1 MKTSDD
7 WPVHQLIKAVLG
19 ERRTSMFG
27 PFDDYIAQN
36 PSVFDLI
43 KLGPAGLE
51 ALGLSQEEAHSLK
64 VRGDALALY
73 IARVFREQSLRPRRL
88 GAQNGAQVI
97 ARVPTYAELFKPD
110 FSACSPVDALESTT
124 STTAY
129 LVELREWVRDKLVP
143 PPGEENKTLPLGVR
157 RPDVDKHLI
166 DPMAVNRT
174 LSALEIV
181 NRVLEAQIS
190 VKHPDD
196 SIDDLLRS
204 TRYHNGLP
212 FDPDWTSITYVI
224 KAALGSDSLG
234 ELIARTDTDYPY
246 FKNPGARGSKSD
258 IALRQSTDF
267 GPIRQALLLE
277 APYFPLNGTQ
287 AAMPL
292 RRVDPRT
299 RLIDPNPEQSAGDFY
314 MKNFGYIGAQD
325 IRQLW
330 VFEMATQ
337 LVPAGVEAL
346 FGLAAFAPTLSENAP
361 ALEDPDKP
369 DSGAYF
375 GAAFIHAEQGPA
387 ITLVR
392 DGPGNEF
399 QFHNV
404 GENSTGLEHR
414 MDRINRKCRLDRW
427 LGLPSHEVDQLLMAT
442 IHAERRGDLTTSV
455 WITDNTLRA
464 LGLFQVLR
472 TDYECSAEEFA
483 AFIDVM
489 SVYGRNGVLSHFDRV
504 YNQQSLYLEPL
515 KIDDVEFAIIPRT
528 EADERT
534 VQQICSG
541 LGINFETYRYLA
553 TVIAKAFDLKTHLKR
568 NLEVF
573 SSFYRLVRLARL
585 LGVTPVEA
593 TALLQTLGEGDDW
606 VAQLAGAPRVATY
619 MGGESTDVLSV
630 IRALVDSVRWSRSYD
645 IGVLW
650 LVQNV
655 NPVVVPA
662 VWSEAQER
670 LFQQLHSQVKPVL
683 LVEAMLLEEG
693 VPARVDKISGEN
705 KSWLPLFDALVDE
718 PGLVMGDHGETED
731 QYLEYA
737 QGQIMEVL
745 KVEIPGEDEGGPITR
760 ERERI
765 QALILSV
772 LVRIRAEQHSVVQEA
787 LAVFLGLRSE
797 LVPWVLFWA
806 QGHAYP
812 LLQQAMTMV
821 PGDKRR
827 SLEELDPAVDPFL
840 KILAELDRRSRIVT
854 TLALSPEM
862 LATFLTG
869 DQYQWFSLESP
880 YEISIKTVYFLAF
893 YGRMLTLARQPEARI
908 LDYLRQVNQLPDN
921 LSKDGMRLVR
931 DAAADKLAAYFG
943 CGIRH
948 VLECADQANPVDPD
962 GEVPARP
969 LLRTLAHLD
978 LLVRTLE
985 LSRQGLDATTG
996 FMLGRLTPRD
1006 LESVYTAAAQTAL
1019 ESLAKSAT
1027 LKIVEE
1033 SGEVGQSVTTR
1044 CTVDSTTLIANLA
1057 QEVAVFDITLLDFYG
1072 EPLRDVDIEWST
1084 DLGYLLDAITQTDHL
1099 GRATARLQAGSRMG
1113 TAHVRFNL
1121 LMRDPSYAPSV
1132 VIGCDEAS
1140 LNFPSEFMSP
1150 LPKEPVLAGHLTE
1163 VEVSATLVDNY
1174 GNHAALRPVAW
1185 ATTHGR
1191 IRPSETFTDKNG
1203 VTRVRI
1209 SSLSAGEAKVSVT
1222 YPNTE
1227 HSADFNGK
1235 ITFEERPRILDKP
1248 YVISQAVHG
1257 QVLKVQCKVVGLG
1270 GQPVK
1275 DETVNW
1281 WIDEGSDKQAV
1292 KTTDEGLSTF
1302 EVSLSKTDKVW
1313 TIHAQRDTDTAVSV
1327 EFRMALDAFIQSHS
1341 VEYRLPVAGAR
1352 EPSMLWVD
1360 IKEEVNQDAAVIANY
1375 PIEWTVESIST
1386 GAGFPATE
1394 VIIATNAEG
1403 RSSFPFKQPIPGI
1416 YKVTATMVGKET
1428 ETQSF
1433 ELKVIPAFI
1442 WKVKLTNTST
1452 GKEQTS
1458 GQLELFRGEEYV
1470 LEIVPDDLDPLD
1482 GSQGAL
1488 GWSSDYTRKALGLE
1502 FNPPL
1507 AEHFT
1512 FEGDQKQIWTIK
1524 AGDLKNGTFQLGLL
1538 CDRLNEAL
1546 ILEGTLSKRP
1556 LPERPRSA

>member
-1 MKTSDD
+1 MKDFD
-7 WPVHQLIKAVLG
+7 QLPIQQLLVAVLG
-19 ERRTSMFG
+19 DQRLLELNPLKTFI
-27 PFDDYIAQN
+27 DEN
-36 PSVFDLI
+36 PSVFELV
-43 KLGPAGLE
+43 KLGREQLVNTF
-51 ALGLSQEEAHSLK
+51 GLSRREARELIS
-64 VRGDALALY
+64 RGNALALY
-73 IARVFREQSLRPRRL
+73 IARVFREQSLRPERPGL
-88 GAQNGAQVI
+88 HVLAK
-97 ARVPTYAELFKPD
+97 VPTYAELFRPD
-110 FSACSPVDALESTT
+110 FSACSPVDALESSA

-129 LVELREWVRDKLVP
+129 MVELREWVRDKLVP
-143 PPGEENKTLPLGVR
+143 LGEEGITLPLEVR
-157 RPDVDKHLI
+157 RPDVDQHLI
-166 DPMAVNRT
+166 DNMAVNRT

-190 VKHPDD
+190 AKHPKD
-196 SIDDLLRS
+196 SIDDLLRR
-204 TRYHNGLP
+204 TRFHNGLP
-212 FDPDWTSITYVI
+212 FDPDWASITYVI

-234 ELIARTDTDYPY
+234 ELIGRTDTDYPY

-277 APYFPLNGTQ
+277 APYFTLDGTQ
-287 AAMPL
+287 AAKPL

-299 RLIDPNPEQSAGDFY
+299 RLNDPDTEQSAADFY
-314 MKNFGYIGAQD
+314 LKNFGRIGPID
-325 IRQLW
+325 MRQLW
-330 VFEMATQ
+330 AFEMATQ
-337 LVPAGVEAL
+337 LAPAGVEAL
-346 FGLAAFAPTLSENAP
+346 LGLAAFAPTLSENAP
-361 ALEDPDKP
+361 ALVDPEKP

-392 DGPGNEF
+392 GGPGNNFEL
-399 QFHNV
+399 HHV
-404 GENSTGLEHR
+404 GEEPKKHLEHR

-427 LGLPSHEVDQLLMAT
+427 LGLPSHEVDQLLMAA
-442 IHAERRGDLTTSV
+442 IHAERREGLTTSV

-489 SVYGRNGVLSHFDRV
+489 SVYGRDEVLSHFDRV
-504 YNQQSLYLEPL
+504 YNRQYLEPL

-534 VQQICSG
+534 VLQICSG

-553 TVIAKAFDLKTHLKR
+553 TVIAKAFDLKTHLIR

-585 LGVTPVEA
+585 FGVTPVEA
-593 TALLQTLGEGDDW
+593 TALLQTLGKGDGW

-619 MGGESTDVLSV
+619 MSGESTDVLSV
-630 IRALVDSVRWSRSYD
+630 IRALMDCVRWCRSYD
-645 IGVLW
+645 ISVLW

-670 LFQQLHSQVKPVL
+670 LFLQLHSQVKPVL
-683 LVEAMLLEEG
+683 LVEAMLLDEG
-693 VPARVDKISGEN
+693 VPALVNKSTGESR
-705 KSWLPLFDALVDE
+705 SWLPLFDALVDE
-718 PGLVMGDHGETED
+718 HGLVMGDHEETEE

-737 QGQIMEVL
+737 QDQIMEVIAA
-745 KVEIPGEDEGGPITR
+745 EMPGEDES

-765 QALILSV
+765 QALLLSV
-772 LVRIRAEQHSVVQEA
+772 LLRSRAEQHSVVQEGF
-787 LAVFLGLRSE
+787 AVFLGLRSE
-797 LVPWVLFWA
+797 LVSWVLFWS

-812 LLQQAMTMV
+812 LLQQAMTV
-821 PGDKRR
+821 NPGDKRR
-827 SLEELDPAVDPFL
+827 SLEEPDPADPFL
-840 KILAELDRRSRIVT
+840 KLLAELERRGRIAT
-854 TLALSPEM
+854 RLALSPEM
-862 LATFLTG
+862 LVTLLTG

-893 YGRMLTLARQPEARI
+893 YGRMITLARQPEAQI
-908 LDYLRQVNQLPDN
+908 LDYLRQVNQLPDD
-921 LSKDGMRLVR
+921 LSEDGMRLVR

-948 VLECADQANPVDPD
+948 VLECADQANPADPD
-962 GEVPARP
+962 SEVPARP

-978 LLVRTLE
+978 LLTRTLD
-985 LSRQGLDATTG
+985 LSKLGLDATTG

-1027 LKIVEE
+1027 LKIAEK

-1072 EPLRDVDIEWST
+1072 EPLKGVDIEWTT
-1084 DLGYLLDAITQTDHL
+1084 DLGYLLDAVTRTDHL

-1121 LMRDPSYAPSV
+1121 QMRDPSYAPSV

-1140 LNFPSEFMSP
+1140 LHFSSEFMSP
-1150 LPKEPVLAGHLTE
+1150 LPTDPVLAGHLTA
-1163 VEVSATLVDNY
+1163 VDVYATLVDKY
-1174 GNHAALRPVAW
+1174 GNLAAARPVAW

-1203 VTRVRI
+1203 KTSVRI
-1209 SSLSAGEAKVSVT
+1209 SSLNAGRAEVSVT
-1222 YPNTE
+1222 YPDTE
-1227 HSADFNGK
+1227 NGADFNGE
-1235 ITFEERPRILDKP
+1235 ITFEERSRILDKP
-1248 YVISQAVHG
+1248 YAISQAVQG
-1257 QVLKVQCKVVGLG
+1257 QVLTVQCKVVGLG
-1270 GQPVK
+1270 GQPVEG
-1275 DETVNW
+1275 ETVNW
-1281 WIDEGSDKQAV
+1281 WTSKDATEHPV
-1292 KTTDEGLSTF
+1292 KSSGGGLSTF
-1302 EVSLSKTDKVW
+1302 ELTLVVGGPLTVYARRGTDA
-1313 TIHAQRDTDTAVSV
+1313 IVSV
-1327 EFRMALDAFIQSHS
+1327 EMQVASDTFIQSHS
-1341 VEYRLPVAGAR
+1341 VDYRLPVAGAR

-1360 IKEEVNQDAAVIANY
+1360 IKEQKSPASMKVANY
-1375 PIEWTVESIST
+1375 PIEWKVESVPSDGVSFST
-1386 GAGFPATE
+1386 
-1394 VIIATNAEG
+1394 IITTNAEG
-1403 RSSFPFKQPIPGI
+1403 RSSFPFKQSKPGQ
-1416 YKVTATMVGKET
+1416 YRVTATLVGKET

-1433 ELKVIPAFI
+1433 ELTVIAAFV
-1442 WKVKLTNTST
+1442 WRVKLIPTRPSGAEQIILPGT
-1452 GKEQTS
+1452 GQF
-1458 GQLELFRGEEYV
+1458 ELFRGEEYR
-1470 LEIVPDDLDPLD
+1470 LEIVPADLVPLD

-1502 FNPPL
+1502 FDPPL

-1512 FEGDQKQIWTIK
+1512 FEGDQKQTWTIK
-1524 AGDLKNGTFQLGLL
+1524 AGDLKSGTFQLGLL

-1556 LPERPRSA
+1556 LPKRPRSA

>member
-1 MKTSDD
+1 MKTSDNR
-7 WPVHQLIKAVLG
+7 PIHHLITAVLG
-19 ERRTSMFG
+19 ELRTSTYRS
-27 PFDDYIAQN
+27 FDDYIAQT

-51 ALGLSQEEAHSLK
+51 KLGLNQEEAHSLI
-64 VRGDALALY
+64 VRGNALALY
-73 IARVFREQSLRPRRL
+73 IARVFREQRPD
-88 GAQNGAQVI
+88 GALAI

-110 FSACSPVDALESTT
+110 FSACSPVGALESTV

-129 LVELREWVRDKLVP
+129 MVELREWIRDKLVP
-143 PPGEENKTLPLGVR
+143 LGVGQTLPLEIR

-190 VKHPDD
+190 AKHPED

-212 FDPDWTSITYVI
+212 FDPDWASITYVI

-234 ELIARTDTDYPY
+234 ELIGRTDTDYPY

-287 AAMPL
+287 AAKPL

-299 RLIDPNPEQSAGDFY
+299 RLIDPDPVQSAGDFY
-314 MKNFGYIGAQD
+314 RKNFGRIGPID
-325 IRQLW
+325 MRQLW
-330 VFEMATQ
+330 AFEMATQ
-337 LVPAGVEAL
+337 LAPAGVEAL
-346 FGLAAFAPTLSENAP
+346 LGLAAFAPTLSENAP
-361 ALEDPDKP
+361 ALVDPEKP
-369 DSGAYF
+369 DCGAYF
-375 GAAFIHAEQGPA
+375 GAAFIHAEQEPA

-392 DGPGNEF
+392 GGPANDFEL
-399 QFHNV
+399 HNV
-404 GENSTGLEHR
+404 GEEPKELLEHR

-427 LGLPSHEVDQLLMAT
+427 LGLPSHEVDQLLMAA
-442 IHAERRGDLTTSV
+442 IHAERRVGLTSSV

-472 TDYECSAEEFA
+472 TDYECSAEDFA

-489 SVYGRNGVLSHFDRV
+489 SVYRRGEELSHFDRV
-504 YNQQSLYLEPL
+504 YNRQSLYLEPL

-568 NLEVF
+568 SLEVF

-585 LGVTPVEA
+585 LEVTPVEA
-593 TALLQTLGEGDDW
+593 TALLQTMGKGDDW

-630 IRALVDSVRWSRSYD
+630 IRALMDGVRWSRSYD

-655 NPVVVPA
+655 NPVVVPT
-662 VWSEAQER
+662 VWSEKQER
-670 LFQQLHSQVKPVL
+670 LFQQLHSQVKPVR

-693 VPARVDKISGEN
+693 VRRLAADREP
-705 KSWLPLFDALVDE
+705 WLSLLLDLVDE
-718 PGLVMGDHGETED
+718 EGLVTGEHEETEAH
-731 QYLEYA
+731 YLERA
-737 QGQIMEVL
+737 EAHIEEAV
-745 KVEIPGEDEGGPITR
+745 KAAIGENEDDAP
-760 ERERI
+760 ERERARAI
-765 QALILSV
+765 ILSV
-772 LVRIRAEQHSVVQEA
+772 LLRIRAEQHSVVQEA

-827 SLEELDPAVDPFL
+827 SLEEPDPADPFL
-840 KILAELDRRSRIVT
+840 KLLTELERRNKVVT
-854 TLALSPEM
+854 GLALSPEM
-862 LATFLTG
+862 LATLLTG

-880 YEISIKTVYFLAF
+880 YEMSIKTVYFLAF
-893 YGRMLTLARQPEARI
+893 YGRMITLARQPEVQI

-921 LSKDGMRLVR
+921 LTEDGMRLVR
-931 DAAADKLAAYFG
+931 DAAADKLAVYFG

-962 GEVPARP
+962 SEVPARP

-1044 CTVDSTTLIANLA
+1044 CTVDSTTLIANLP

-1072 EPLRDVDIEWST
+1072 EPLKGVDIEWTT
-1084 DLGYLLDAITQTDHL
+1084 DLGYLLDLTTRTDHL

-1113 TAHVRFNL
+1113 TARVRFNL

-1132 VIGCDEAS
+1132 VIGCDEAT
-1140 LNFPSEFMSP
+1140 LNFPGELMSQ
-1150 LPKEPVLAGHLTE
+1150 LPGNPVLAGHLEE
-1163 VEVSATLVDNY
+1163 VEVYATLVDNY
-1174 GNHAALRPVAW
+1174 RNRGAFRPVAW

-1191 IRPSETFTDKNG
+1191 IRPSETVTDKNG

-1209 SSLSAGEAKVSVT
+1209 SSLSAGRAKVSVT

-1227 HSADFNGK
+1227 HSADFNNQ

-1248 YVISQAVHG
+1248 YAISQAVQG
-1257 QVLKVQCKVVGLG
+1257 QELKVQCKVVGLG
-1270 GQPVK
+1270 GQPVE
-1275 DETVNW
+1275 DEVVNW
-1281 WIDEGSDKQAV
+1281 WIKEDDKHRKTSSDG
-1292 KTTDEGLSTF
+1292 GLSTF
-1302 EVSLSKTDKVW
+1302 VIDQVTAGTLTV
-1313 TIHAQRDTDTAVSV
+1313 HAQLDTGPIVSV
-1327 EFRMALDAFIQSHS
+1327 EVHVAVDAVIQSFS
-1341 VEYRLPVAGAR
+1341 LEYRHPVAGAR

-1360 IKEEVNQDAAVIANY
+1360 IKEKAEENAAVIANY
-1375 PIEWTVESIST
+1375 PIKWTVDSVPSGGT
-1386 GAGFPATE
+1386 GFPTTE
-1394 VIIATNAEG
+1394 VIATNAEG
-1403 RSSFPFKQPIPGI
+1403 RSSFPFKQSTAGE
-1416 YKVTATMVGKET
+1416 YLVTATLVGKEDKT
-1428 ETQSF
+1428 KSF
-1433 ELKVIPAFI
+1433 PLKVIPAFV
-1442 WKVKLTNTST
+1442 WNVKLIPTRPS
-1452 GKEQTS
+1452 GPEQTIT
-1458 GQLELFRGEEYV
+1458 GQFELFRGEEYR
-1470 LEIVPDDLDPLD
+1470 LEINPVDGGPLD
-1482 GSQGAL
+1482 KSKGAL
-1488 GWSSDYTRKALGLE
+1488 GWSSDYTSKALGLE
-1502 FNPPL
+1502 FTPPL
-1507 AEHFT
+1507 AEQITFT
-1512 FEGDQKQIWTIK
+1512 GDQVRTWEIK

-1556 LPERPRSA
+1556 SPKRPRSA

>member
-1 MKTSDD
+1 MNTSDNR
-7 WPVHQLIKAVLG
+7 PIHQLIKAVLG
-19 ERRTSMFG
+19 ERCIGVFG

-51 ALGLSQEEAHSLK
+51 KLGLSQEEAHSLI

-73 IARVFREQSLRPRRL
+73 IARAFRERSLRPDRAL
-88 GAQNGAQVI
+88 AI
-97 ARVPTYAELFKPD
+97 AKVPTYAELFKPD
-110 FSACSPVDALESTT
+110 FSASSPVDALESST
-124 STTAY
+124 STIAY
-129 LVELREWVRDKLVP
+129 MVELREWVRDKLVP
-143 PPGEENKTLPLGVR
+143 LGNEDSTLALEVR

-190 VKHPDD
+190 VRHPNDR
-196 SIDDLLRS
+196 IDDLLRS
-204 TRYHNGLP
+204 TRFHNGLP
-212 FDPDWTSITYVI
+212 FDPDWASITYVI

-234 ELIARTDTDYPY
+234 ELISRTDTDYPY

-287 AAMPL
+287 AAKPL

-299 RLIDPNPEQSAGDFY
+299 RLIDPDPKQSADDFY
-314 MKNFGYIGAQD
+314 KDNFDRRAVID
-325 IRQLW
+325 MRQLW
-330 VFEMATQ
+330 AFAMATQ
-337 LVPAGVEAL
+337 LAPAGVEAL
-346 FGLAAFAPTLSENAP
+346 LGLAAFAPKLSENAP
-361 ALEDPDKP
+361 EPEDSDNPV
-369 DSGAYF
+369 SGACF

-387 ITLVR
+387 ITLIR
-392 DGPGNEF
+392 GGQANNFEL
-399 QFHNV
+399 HNV
-404 GENSTGLEHR
+404 GENPLLEHR

-427 LGLPSHEVDQLLMAT
+427 LGLPSHEVDQLLMAA
-442 IHAERRGDLTTSV
+442 IHAERREGLTSSV

-472 TDYECSAEEFA
+472 TNYECSAEEFA

-489 SVYGRNGVLSHFDRV
+489 SVYGLDEQLSHFDRV
-504 YNQQSLYLEPL
+504 YNRQSPYLDSL
-515 KIDDVEFAIIPRT
+515 KIDNVEFAIIPRT

-534 VQQICSG
+534 VKQICDG
-541 LGINFETYRYLA
+541 LEIKFETYRYLA
-553 TVIAKAFDLKTHLKR
+553 TVIAKAFDLKTHLIR
-568 NLEVF
+568 NLAVF

-585 LGVTPVEA
+585 LGVSPVKA
-593 TALLQTLGEGDDW
+593 TALLQTLGKGDDW

-630 IRALVDSVRWSRSYD
+630 IRALMDSVRWSRSYGID
-645 IGVLW
+645 VLW

-662 VWSEAQER
+662 VWSKAQED
-670 LFQQLHSQVKPVL
+670 LFQQLHSQVKPVR

-693 VPARVDKISGEN
+693 VRRLAEDKGP
-705 KSWLPLFDALVDE
+705 WLTLLAALVDE
-718 PGLVMGDHGETED
+718 EGLVIGEHAQTEAH
-731 QYLEYA
+731 YLERA
-737 QGQIMEVL
+737 KAHIEAAVDIAM
-745 KVEIPGEDEGGPITR
+745 PSGEDFAA
-760 ERERI
+760 ERERARAI
-765 QALILSV
+765 ILSV
-772 LVRIRAEQHSVVQEA
+772 LLRIRAEQHSVVQEG
-787 LAVFLGLRSE
+787 LAVFLELRSE

-827 SLEELDPAVDPFL
+827 SLEEPDPADPFL
-840 KILAELDRRSRIVT
+840 KLLAELERRSTIAT
-854 TLALSPEM
+854 ELALSPEM
-862 LATFLTG
+862 LATLLTG

-880 YEISIKTVYFLAF
+880 YEISVKTVYFLAF
-893 YGRMLTLARQPEARI
+893 YGRMMTLARQPEAQI
-908 LDYLRQVNQLPDN
+908 LDYLRQVNQLPDD
-921 LSKDGMRLVR
+921 LSEDGMRLVR

-948 VLECADQANPVDPD
+948 VLECAEQANPVDPD
-962 GEVPARP
+962 SDVPARP

-978 LLVRTLE
+978 LLCRTLE

-1027 LKIVEE
+1027 LKIAEE

-1072 EPLRDVDIEWST
+1072 EPLKGVDIEWTT
-1084 DLGYLLDAITQTDHL
+1084 DLGYLLDSTTRTDHL
-1099 GRATARLQAGSRMG
+1099 GRASARLQAGSRMG

-1140 LNFPSEFMSP
+1140 LNFPSESPFMSR
-1150 LPKEPVLAGHLTE
+1150 LPTEPVLAGNLTE
-1163 VEVSATLVDNY
+1163 VEVYATLVDRY
-1174 GNHAALRPVAW
+1174 GNRGALRPVAW

-1191 IRPSETFTDKNG
+1191 IRPSETVTDKNG

-1209 SSLSAGEAKVSVT
+1209 SSLSAGEARVSVA
-1222 YPNTE
+1222 YPGNE
-1227 HSADFNGK
+1227 SSVDFNGE
-1235 ITFEERPRILDKP
+1235 ITFVERPRILDKP
-1248 YVISQAVHG
+1248 YVISQAVKGHL
-1257 QVLKVQCKVVGLG
+1257 LKVQCKVVGLG
-1270 GQPVK
+1270 GQPVGG
-1275 DETVNW
+1275 ETVNW
-1281 WIDEGSDKQAV
+1281 WINTGHIKEPVISS
-1292 KTTDEGLSTF
+1292 DEGLSTF
-1302 EVSLSKTDKVW
+1302 EVALSASHEELTV
-1313 TIHAQRDTDTAVSV
+1313 HAQRNTDPAVSV
-1327 EFRMALDAFIQSHS
+1327 EIRMAPDAVIQSHS
-1341 VEYRLPVAGAR
+1341 VDYRLPVAGAR

-1360 IKEEVNQDAAVIANY
+1360 IKTQMDSEAPSVANY
-1375 PIEWTVESIST
+1375 PIEWTVDSVPT
-1386 GAGFPATE
+1386 GTGFPTTE
-1394 VIIATNAEG
+1394 VITTNAEG
-1403 RSSFPFKQPIPGI
+1403 RSSFPFKQSKRGD

-1433 ELKVIPAFI
+1433 ELTVIAAFV
-1442 WKVKLTNTST
+1442 WTVKLIPTDPS
-1452 GKEQTS
+1452 GAEQTILPGT
-1458 GQLELFRGEEYV
+1458 GQFELFRGEEYW
-1470 LEIVPDDLDPLD
+1470 LEITPNDLEPLE
-1482 GSQGAL
+1482 GSRGAL

-1502 FNPPL
+1502 FDPPL
-1507 AEHFT
+1507 AEHFM
-1512 FEGDQKQIWTIK
+1512 FEGDQKQTWTIT

-1556 LPERPRSA
+1556 LPKRPPSV

>member
-1 MKTSDD
+1 MNTSDNL
-7 WPVHQLIKAVLG
+7 PLHQLIKAVLG
-19 ERRTSMFG
+19 ERRTGVFK

-43 KLGPAGLE
+43 KRGPTGLE
-51 ALGLSQEEAHSLK
+51 ELGLSQEDAHSLI
-64 VRGDALALY
+64 VRGNALALY
-73 IARVFREQSLRPRRL
+73 IARAFREQSLRP
-88 GAQNGAQVI
+88 GSAN
-97 ARVPTYAELFKPD
+97 ARSAGEEPPKVPTYAELFKPD
-110 FSACSPVDALESTT
+110 FSACSPVDALESSA

-129 LVELREWVRDKLVP
+129 LVELREWVRDKLVLL
-143 PPGEENKTLPLGVR
+143 GDEARTLPLEVR

-190 VKHPDD
+190 AKHPTD

-204 TRYHNGLP
+204 TRFHNGLP
-212 FDPDWTSITYVI
+212 FDPDWASITYVI

-287 AAMPL
+287 AAKPL

-299 RLIDPNPEQSAGDFY
+299 RLIDPDPEQSAGDFY
-314 MKNFGYIGAQD
+314 MKNFGRIGFVD
-325 IRQLW
+325 VRQLW
-330 VFEMATQ
+330 AFSMATQ
-337 LVPAGVEAL
+337 LAPAGVEAL
-346 FGLAAFAPTLSENAP
+346 LGLAAFAPTRSENAP
-361 ALEDPDKP
+361 EDPEKP
-369 DSGAYF
+369 DSGVYF

-392 DGPGNEF
+392 DGPANNF
-399 QFHNV
+399 QLHNV
-404 GENSTGLEHR
+404 GEDSSKLLEHR

-427 LGLPSHEVDQLLMAT
+427 LGLPSHEVDQLLMAA
-442 IHAERRGDLTTSV
+442 IHAERREGLTNSV

-489 SVYGRNGVLSHFDRV
+489 SVYGRDEVLSHFDRV
-504 YNQQSLYLEPL
+504 YNRQSLYLEPL

-541 LGINFETYRYLA
+541 LEINFETYRYLA
-553 TVIAKAFDLKTHLKR
+553 TVIAKAFDLKTHLIR
-568 NLEVF
+568 NLKVF

-619 MGGESTDVLSV
+619 LGGESTDVLSV
-630 IRALVDSVRWSRSYD
+630 IRALMDGVRWCRSYN

-670 LFQQLHSQVKPVL
+670 LFQQLHSQVKPVR

-693 VPARVDKISGEN
+693 VRRLAEGQVP
-705 KSWLPLFDALVDE
+705 WLTLLTALVDE
-718 PGLVMGDHGETED
+718 EGLVIGEHEETEAH
-731 QYLEYA
+731 YLECA
-737 QGQIMEVL
+737 EAHIEAA
-745 KVEIPGEDEGGPITR
+745 VETAMPDESGEDIVA
-760 ERERI
+760 ERERARAI
-765 QALILSV
+765 ILSV
-772 LVRIRAEQHSVVQEA
+772 LLRIRAEQHSVVQEGLA
-787 LAVFLGLRSE
+787 LFLGLRSE

-812 LLQQAMTMV
+812 MLQQAMTMV
-821 PGDKRR
+821 AGDKRR
-827 SLEELDPAVDPFL
+827 SLEEPDPADPFL
-840 KILAELDRRSRIVT
+840 KMLAELERRSRIAT

-862 LATFLTG
+862 LATLLTG
-869 DQYQWFSLESP
+869 DQYLWFSLESP

-893 YGRMLTLARQPEARI
+893 YGRMMTLARQPETQI
-908 LDYLRQVNQLPDN
+908 LDYLRQVNQLPDD
-921 LSKDGMRLVR
+921 LSEDGMRLVR
-931 DAAADKLAAYFG
+931 DAAADKLAVYFG

-948 VLECADQANPVDPD
+948 VLECADQANPIDPD
-962 GEVPARP
+962 SDVPARP

-1072 EPLRDVDIEWST
+1072 EPLKGVDIEWTT
-1084 DLGYLLDAITQTDHL
+1084 DLGYLLDSTTRTDDL

-1132 VIGCDEAS
+1132 VIGCDEAT
-1140 LNFPSEFMSP
+1140 LDFPSELLSR
-1150 LPKEPVLAGHLTE
+1150 LPSEPVLAGHLTE
-1163 VEVSATLVDNY
+1163 VVVYATLVDNY
-1174 GNHAALRPVAW
+1174 QNRAALRPVAW

-1203 VTRVRI
+1203 KTSIRI
-1209 SSLSAGEAKVSVT
+1209 SSLSAGDAKVSVT
-1222 YPNTE
+1222 YPSNE
-1227 HSADFNGK
+1227 SSVDFNGK
-1235 ITFEERPRILDKP
+1235 ITFEDRPRILDKP
-1248 YVISQAVHG
+1248 YAVSQAVQG
-1257 QVLKVQCKVVGLG
+1257 QVLSMQCKVVGLG
-1270 GQPVK
+1270 GQPVEGET
-1275 DETVNW
+1275 ETVNW
-1281 WIDEGSDKQAV
+1281 WTSADATKHPVEVSNG
-1292 KTTDEGLSTF
+1292 GLCTF
-1302 EVSLSKTDKVW
+1302 ELTSVQGDTLTVY
-1313 TIHAQRDTDTAVSV
+1313 AQRGTDAIVSV
-1327 EFRMALDAFIQSHS
+1327 VIQVASSAVIQSHS
-1341 VEYRLPVAGAR
+1341 VDYRYPVAGAR

-1360 IKEEVNQDAAVIANY
+1360 IKAQKNPESPIVANY
-1375 PIEWTVESIST
+1375 PIEWKVDSVPTRD
-1386 GAGFPATE
+1386 GFPTTK
-1394 VIIATNAEG
+1394 VIATNAEG
-1403 RSSFPFKQPIPGI
+1403 RSNFPFKQSKRGE

-1433 ELKVIPAFI
+1433 ELTVIPAFI
-1442 WKVKLTNTST
+1442 WKVKLTPLPF
-1452 GKEQTS
+1452 GIVQTVLPGS
-1458 GQLELFRGEEYV
+1458 GQFELFRGEEYR
-1470 LEIVPDDLDPLD
+1470 LEIVPDDLVPLED
-1482 GSQGAL
+1482 SKGAL
-1488 GWSSDYTRKALGLE
+1488 GWTSDYTRKALGLE
-1502 FNPPL
+1502 FDPPL
-1507 AEHFT
+1507 AQQFT
-1512 FEGDQKQIWTIK
+1512 FTGDQVQTWTIK
-1524 AGDLKNGTFQLGLL
+1524 AGDLKSGTFQLGLL

-1556 LPERPRSA
+1556 LPKRPRST

>member
-1 MKTSDD
+1 MKDFD
-7 WPVHQLIKAVLG
+7 QLPVQQLLVAVLG
-19 ERRTSMFG
+19 SQRLLELSPLMTFI
-27 PFDDYIAQN
+27 DEN
-36 PSVFDLI
+36 PSVFELV
-43 KLGPAGLE
+43 KLGRERLVSTF
-51 ALGLSQEEAHSLK
+51 GLSPREAQELIS
-64 VRGDALALY
+64 RGNALALY
-73 IARVFREQSLRPRRL
+73 IARAFREQSLRPEGL
-88 GAQNGAQVI
+88 HLLAK
-97 ARVPTYAELFKPD
+97 VPTYAELFKPD
-110 FSACSPVDALESTT
+110 FSACSPVDALESST

-129 LVELREWVRDKLVP
+129 LVELREWVRDKLVCL
-143 PPGEENKTLPLGVR
+143 GDRDRTLPLDVR
-157 RPDVDKHLI
+157 RPDVDEHLI

-190 VKHPDD
+190 AKHPND
-196 SIDDLLRS
+196 SIDDLLRR
-204 TRYHNGLP
+204 TRFHNGLP
-212 FDPDWTSITYVI
+212 FDPDWASITYVI

-234 ELIARTDTDYPY
+234 ELIGRTDTDYPY

-277 APYFPLNGTQ
+277 APYFPLNDTQ
-287 AAMPL
+287 AAKPL

-299 RLIDPNPEQSAGDFY
+299 RLIDPDPDKSAGDFY
-314 MKNFGYIGAQD
+314 PDNFGRIGLID
-325 IRQLW
+325 VRQLW
-330 VFEMATQ
+330 AFSMATQ
-337 LVPAGVEAL
+337 LAPAGVEAL
-346 FGLAAFAPTLSENAP
+346 LGLAAFAPTLSENAP
-361 ALEDPDKP
+361 ALVDPEKP

-392 DGPGNEF
+392 GGPGNNFELN
-399 QFHNV
+399 NV
-404 GENSTGLEHR
+404 GEEPKQHLEHR

-427 LGLPSHEVDQLLMAT
+427 LGLPSNEVDQLLMAA
-442 IHAERRGDLTTSV
+442 IHAERREGLTTSV

-489 SVYGRNGVLSHFDRV
+489 SAYGRNEVLSHFDRV
-504 YNQQSLYLEPL
+504 YNRQSLYLEPL
-515 KIDDVEFAIIPRT
+515 QIDDVEFAIIPRT

-541 LGINFETYRYLA
+541 LEINFETYRYLA
-553 TVIAKAFDLKTHLKR
+553 TVIAKAFDLKTHLIR

-630 IRALVDSVRWSRSYD
+630 IRALMDGVRWSRSYD

-670 LFQQLHSQVKPVL
+670 LFLQLHSQVKPVL
-683 LVEAMLLEEG
+683 LVEALLLEEG

-705 KSWLPLFDALVDE
+705 RSWLPLFDALVDE
-718 PGLVMGDHGETED
+718 HGLVMGDHGETED

-737 QGQIMEVL
+737 QRQIMKVL
-745 KVEIPGEDEGGPITR
+745 EEEMPGEGEPVTR

-765 QALILSV
+765 QALLLSV
-772 LVRIRAEQHSVVQEA
+772 LLRIRAEQHSVVQEA
-787 LAVFLGLRSE
+787 LAVFLVLRSE

-827 SLEELDPAVDPFL
+827 SLEESDPADPFL
-840 KILAELDRRSRIVT
+840 EMLAELERRSKVAT
-854 TLALSPEM
+854 GLALSPEL
-862 LATFLTG
+862 LATLLTG

-880 YEISIKTVYFLAF
+880 YEMSIKTVYFLAF
-893 YGRMLTLARQPEARI
+893 YGRMMTLARQPEAQI
-908 LDYLRQVNQLPDN
+908 LDYLRQVNQLPDD
-921 LSKDGMRLVR
+921 LSEDGMRLVR
-931 DAAADKLAAYFG
+931 DAAADKLATYFG

-962 GEVPARP
+962 SEVPARP

-1072 EPLRDVDIEWST
+1072 EPLKGVDIEWTT
-1084 DLGYLLDAITQTDHL
+1084 DLGYLLDSTTRTDHL

-1140 LNFPSEFMSP
+1140 LSFPSELMSK
-1150 LPKEPVLAGHLTE
+1150 LPDDPVLAGHLTE
-1163 VEVSATLVDNY
+1163 VEVYATLVDMYCNR
-1174 GNHAALRPVAW
+1174 AALRPVAW

-1209 SSLSAGEAKVSVT
+1209 SSLSEGEAKVSVT

-1227 HSADFNGK
+1227 HRVDFNGK
-1235 ITFEERPRILDKP
+1235 ISFEERPRILDKP
-1248 YVISQAVHG
+1248 YAISQAVQG

-1270 GQPVK
+1270 GQPVEG
-1275 DETVNW
+1275 ETVNW
-1281 WIDEGSDKQAV
+1281 WINEESTKQPV
-1292 KTTDEGLSTF
+1292 KSSDEGLSTF
-1302 EVSLSKTDKVW
+1302 EVSLSEGTEELTV
-1313 TIHAQRDTDTAVSV
+1313 HAQRSTDTAVSV
-1327 EFRMALDAFIQSHS
+1327 EIRMARDAFIQSHS
-1341 VEYRLPVAGAR
+1341 VDYRLPVAGAR

-1360 IKEEVNQDAAVIANY
+1360 IKEEANQDAAVIANY
-1375 PIEWTVESIST
+1375 PIEWTVDSVP
-1386 GAGFPATE
+1386 GDAGFPTTE
-1394 VIIATNAEG
+1394 VITTNAEG
-1403 RSSFPFKQPIPGI
+1403 RSNFPFKQSTPGQ
-1416 YKVTATMVGKET
+1416 YRVTATLVGKET

-1433 ELKVIPAFI
+1433 ELTVIPAFV
-1442 WKVKLTNTST
+1442 WKVKLIPTRPSGSEQIILPGT
-1452 GKEQTS
+1452 GQF
-1458 GQLELFRGEEYV
+1458 ELFRGEEYR
-1470 LEIVPDDLDPLD
+1470 LEIVPADLVSLD
-1482 GSQGAL
+1482 GSKGAL

-1502 FNPPL
+1502 FDPPL

-1512 FEGDQKQIWTIK
+1512 FAGDQKQTWTIK

-1556 LPERPRSA
+1556 VPKRPRSA

>member
-1 MKTSDD
+1 MKTSNNR
-7 WPVHQLIKAVLG
+7 PIHQLIKAVLG
-19 ERRTSMFG
+19 EQRIGMFG

-43 KLGPAGLE
+43 KLGSTGLE
-51 ALGLSQEEAHSLK
+51 ALGLSQEEAHSLM
-64 VRGDALALY
+64 VRGKALALY
-73 IARVFREQSLRPRRL
+73 IARAFREQRLRPDRAL
-88 GAQNGAQVI
+88 AI
-97 ARVPTYAELFKPD
+97 ARVPTYAELFNPD
-110 FSACSPVDALESTT
+110 FSACSPVDALDSST

-129 LVELREWVRDKLVP
+129 LVDLREWVRDKLVP
-143 PPGEENKTLPLGVR
+143 LGEENKTLPLELR

-190 VKHPDD
+190 AKYPHD

-204 TRYHNGLP
+204 TRFHNGLP
-212 FDPDWTSITYVI
+212 FDPDWASITYVI

-287 AAMPL
+287 VAKPL

-299 RLIDPNPEQSAGDFY
+299 RLIDSDPEQSAGDFY
-314 MKNFGYIGAQD
+314 LKNFGRIGPID
-325 IRQLW
+325 MRQLW
-330 VFEMATQ
+330 AFQMATQ
-337 LVPAGVEAL
+337 LAPAGVEAL
-346 FGLAAFAPTLSENAP
+346 FGLAAYAPKLSENAP
-361 ALEDPDKP
+361 ALVDLDKP

-375 GAAFIHAEQGPA
+375 GAAFIHAEQDPA
-387 ITLVR
+387 ITLSR
-392 DGPGNEF
+392 GGPANNF
-399 QFHNV
+399 QLNNV
-404 GENSTGLEHR
+404 GEDSSRPLEHR

-427 LGLPSHEVDQLLMAT
+427 LGLPSHEVDQLLMAA

-489 SVYGRNGVLSHFDRV
+489 SVYGRDEQLSHFDRV
-504 YNQQSLYLEPL
+504 YNRQSLYLEPL
-515 KIDDVEFAIIPRT
+515 KIDNVEFAIIPRT

-541 LGINFETYRYLA
+541 LEINFETYRYLA
-553 TVIAKAFDLKTHLKR
+553 TVIAKAFDLKTHLIR
-568 NLEVF
+568 NQEVF

-585 LGVTPVEA
+585 LGVSPVGA

-606 VAQLAGAPRVATY
+606 VAQLAGTPRVATY

-630 IRALVDSVRWSRSYD
+630 IRALMDCVRWSRSYD
-645 IGVLW
+645 ISVLW

-670 LFQQLHSQVKPVL
+670 LFQQLHSQVKPVR

-693 VPARVDKISGEN
+693 VPRLAEDKE
-705 KSWLPLFDALVDE
+705 SWLSLLAALIDE
-718 PGLVMGDHGETED
+718 EGLVIGEHEETEAH
-731 QYLEYA
+731 YLERA
-737 QGQIMEVL
+737 EAHIKEAVDAAMPDES
-745 KVEIPGEDEGGPITR
+745 EDGEEDVAV
-760 ERERI
+760 ERER
-765 QALILSV
+765 ARAVILSV
-772 LVRIRAEQHSVVQEA
+772 LLRIRAEQHSVVQEA

-812 LLQQAMTMV
+812 LLQQAMKMV
-821 PGDKRR
+821 SGDKRR
-827 SLEELDPAVDPFL
+827 SLEEPAPADPFL
-840 KILAELDRRSRIVT
+840 KMLAELERRSRIAT

-862 LATFLTG
+862 LATLLTG

-893 YGRMLTLARQPEARI
+893 YGRMMTLARQPEAQI
-908 LDYLRQVNQLPDN
+908 LDYLRQVNQLPDD
-921 LSKDGMRLVR
+921 LSEDGMRLVR
-931 DAAADKLAAYFG
+931 DAAADKLATYFG

-962 GEVPARP
+962 SDVPARP

-985 LSRQGLDATTG
+985 LSGQGLDATTG

-1027 LKIVEE
+1027 LKTAEE

-1044 CTVDSTTLIANLA
+1044 CTVNTTTLIANLA

-1072 EPLRDVDIEWST
+1072 EPLRGVDIEWTT
-1084 DLGYLLDAITQTDHL
+1084 DLGYLLDSTTKTDHL
-1099 GRATARLQAGSRMG
+1099 GRATARLQAGKRMG

-1140 LNFPSEFMSP
+1140 LNFPSELMST
-1150 LPKEPVLAGHLTE
+1150 LPVDPVLAGHLTE
-1163 VEVSATLVDNY
+1163 VEVYATLVDNY
-1174 GNHAALRPVAW
+1174 RNRGALRPVAW

-1209 SSLSAGEAKVSVT
+1209 SSLSAGEAEVSVT

-1227 HSADFNGK
+1227 HRVEFNGK

-1248 YVISQAVHG
+1248 YVISQAVTG

-1270 GQPVK
+1270 GQPVGG
-1275 DETVNW
+1275 ETVNW
-1281 WIDEGSDKQAV
+1281 WINAESTKQPV
-1292 KTTDEGLSTF
+1292 ISSDEGLSTF
-1302 EVSLSKTDKVW
+1302 EVLLSASFEELTV
-1313 TIHAQRDTDTAVSV
+1313 HAQRNTDPAVSV
-1327 EFRMALDAFIQSHS
+1327 EIRMAPDAVIQSHS
-1341 VEYRLPVAGAR
+1341 LDYRLPVAGAR

-1360 IKEEVNQDAAVIANY
+1360 VKEERVSGSPSVANY
-1375 PIEWTVESIST
+1375 PIEWTVDSVPT
-1386 GAGFPATE
+1386 GEGFLATE
-1394 VIIATNAEG
+1394 VIATNAEG
-1403 RSSFPFKQPIPGI
+1403 RSSFPFRQSRRGK
-1416 YKVTATMVGKET
+1416 YKVTATMVGKDN

-1433 ELKVIPAFI
+1433 DLEVIPAFI
-1442 WKVKLTNTST
+1442 WNVKLTNTTT
-1452 GKEQTS
+1452 GQEQTS
-1458 GQLELFRGEEYV
+1458 GQLELFRGEEYR
-1470 LEIVPDDLDPLD
+1470 LEITPDDLASLE
-1482 GSQGAL
+1482 GSKGAL

-1502 FNPPL
+1502 FDPPL

-1512 FEGDQKQIWTIK
+1512 FDGDQKQIWTIK
-1524 AGDLKNGTFQLGLL
+1524 AGDLKSGTFQLGLL

-1556 LPERPRSA
+1556 LPKRPRSA

>member
-1 MKTSDD
+1 MKTSNNR
-7 WPVHQLIKAVLG
+7 PIHQLIKAVMG
-19 ERRTSMFG
+19 ERRIGVFE

-43 KLGPAGLE
+43 KLGSTGLE

-73 IARVFREQSLRPRRL
+73 IARVFREQSLRPGHL
-88 GAQNGAQVI
+88 GAQNGGRVI

-129 LVELREWVRDKLVP
+129 LVELREWVRDNLVP
-143 PPGEENKTLPLGVR
+143 LGDKDRTLPLEVR

-166 DPMAVNRT
+166 DPMAVNHT

-190 VKHPDD
+190 AKHPND
-196 SIDDLLRS
+196 SIDDLLRR
-204 TRYHNGLP
+204 TRFHNGLP
-212 FDPDWTSITYVI
+212 FDPDWASITYVI

-246 FKNPGARGSKSD
+246 FKSPGARGSKSD

-287 AAMPL
+287 AAKPL

-299 RLIDPNPEQSAGDFY
+299 RLIDPDPEQSADEFY
-314 MKNFGYIGAQD
+314 KDNFDRMALID
-325 IRQLW
+325 MRQLW
-330 VFEMATQ
+330 AFSMATQ
-337 LVPAGVEAL
+337 LAPAGVEAL
-346 FGLAAFAPTLSENAP
+346 LGLAGFAPKLSENAP
-361 ALEDPDKP
+361 ALVDSEKP

-375 GAAFIHAEQGPA
+375 GAAFIHAEQSPA
-387 ITLVR
+387 ITLSR
-392 DGPGNEF
+392 GGPANNF
-399 QFHNV
+399 QLHNV
-404 GENSTGLEHR
+404 GEESGGLLEHR

-427 LGLPSHEVDQLLMAT
+427 LGLPSHEVDQLLMAA

-489 SVYGRNGVLSHFDRV
+489 SVYGLDEQLSHFDRV
-504 YNQQSLYLEPL
+504 YNRQSLYLEPL

-553 TVIAKAFDLKTHLKR
+553 TVIAKAFELKTHLKR
-568 NLEVF
+568 NLQVF

-593 TALLQTLGEGDDW
+593 TALLQTLGKGDDW

-630 IRALVDSVRWSRSYD
+630 IRALMDGVRWSRSYN

-683 LVEAMLLEEG
+683 LIEAMLLEEG
-693 VPARVDKISGEN
+693 VPALVDKVTGESR
-705 KSWLPLFDALVDE
+705 SWLPLFDALVDE
-718 PGLVMGDHGETED
+718 HGLVKGDHGETED

-737 QGQIMEVL
+737 QHQIMNVL
-745 KVEIPGEDEGGPITR
+745 EEEMPGDDESI

-765 QALILSV
+765 QALLLSV
-772 LVRIRAEQHSVVQEA
+772 LLRIRAEQHSVVQEA
-787 LAVFLGLRSE
+787 LAVFFVLRSE

-812 LLQQAMTMV
+812 LLQQAMV
-821 PGDKRR
+821 PDDNRR
-827 SLEELDPAVDPFL
+827 SLEEPDPADPFL
-840 KILAELDRRSRIVT
+840 KMLAELERRSKVAT
-854 TLALSPEM
+854 GLALSPEM
-862 LATFLTG
+862 LATLLTG
-869 DQYQWFSLESP
+869 DQYQWFGLESP
-880 YEISIKTVYFLAF
+880 YEMSIKTVYFLAF

-908 LDYLRQVNQLPDN
+908 LDYLRQVNQLPDD
-921 LSKDGMRLVR
+921 LSEDGMRLVR

-962 GEVPARP
+962 SEVAARP

-1072 EPLRDVDIEWST
+1072 EPLKGVDIEWAT
-1084 DLGYLLDAITQTDHL
+1084 DLGYLLDSTTRTDHL

-1140 LNFPSEFMSP
+1140 LNFPSMLMFPSL

-1174 GNHAALRPVAW
+1174 GNYAAFRPVAW

-1191 IRPSETFTDKNG
+1191 IRPSETVTDKNG

-1209 SSLSAGEAKVSVT
+1209 SSLSAGEAEVSVT
-1222 YPNTE
+1222 YPNNE
-1227 HSADFNGK
+1227 HSADFNGE

-1248 YVISQAVHG
+1248 YVISQAVQD

-1270 GQPVK
+1270 GQPV
-1275 DETVNW
+1275 EGEIVNW
-1281 WIDEGSDKQAV
+1281 WTSESDTRLLLESDV
-1292 KTTDEGLSTF
+1292 GGLCTF
-1302 EVSLSKTDKVW
+1302 ELASVQGGELIVY
-1313 TIHAQRDTDTAVSV
+1313 AQRGNDAIVSV
-1327 EFRMALDAFIQSHS
+1327 EVQVASDAVIQSYS
-1341 VEYRLPVAGAR
+1341 VDYRYPVAGAR

-1360 IKEEVNQDAAVIANY
+1360 IKEEANQDAAAIANY
-1375 PIEWTVESIST
+1375 PIEWTVHRIEPEPEQMALPIL
-1386 GAGFPATE
+1386 TE
-1394 VIIATNAEG
+1394 RIATNAEG
-1403 RSSFPFKQPIPGI
+1403 RSSFPFKQSTPGQ
-1416 YKVTATMVGKET
+1416 YRVTATMVGKET
-1428 ETQSF
+1428 ETEQF
-1433 ELKVIPAFI
+1433 ELEVIPAFI
-1442 WKVKLTNTST
+1442 WRVTLTTIST
-1452 GKEQTS
+1452 GEVQTS
-1458 GQLELFRGEEYV
+1458 SQLELFRGEEYE
-1470 LEIVPDDLDPLD
+1470 LEIVPEDLKPLKD
-1482 GSQGAL
+1482 SKGAM
-1488 GWSSDYTRKALGLE
+1488 GWSSEYERKALGLE
-1502 FNPPL
+1502 FDPPL

-1512 FEGDQKQIWTIK
+1512 FEDDQKQTWKIK
-1524 AGDLKNGTFQLGLL
+1524 AGDLKNGTFQLGLR

-1546 ILEGTLSKRP
+1546 ILEGTLIKRP
-1556 LPERPRSA
+1556 LPKRPRSA